1 MNPSIL
7 HDALRRLDADFQF
20 KKEVAGW
27 LRQGTCPNCHRKS
40 VYARAEVRRGC
51 RAASGSTSAGADWHI
66 KELYPD
72 LFEKWSERHPATP
85 ENPNAAAD
93 AYLRD
98 ARGFNLDKIAGWHTR
113 ELLRP

>member
-40 VYARAEVRRGC
+40 VYARAEAPWVLRCERPITQQRPAST
-51 RAASGSTSAGADWHI
+51 RAAVCAATSDGRTGTVSDPASG
-66 KELYPD
+66 
-72 LFEKWSERHPATP
+72 
-85 ENPNAAAD
+85 
-93 AYLRD
+93 
-98 ARGFNLDKIAGWHTR
+98 
-113 ELLRP
+113 